1 MNSIGYGYPF
11 TPPYG
16 FGTGSL
22 AFGDENEDHIVKGY
36 DFTK

>member
-22 AFGDENEDHIVKGY
+22 SFGDDNDDHIVKGY